1 MMSQKRGDE
10 KEKKEEKKERR
21 KEEEED
27 CELCFENRLMFEC
40 VLV

>member
-1 MMSQKRGDE
+1 MMSQKRGSE

-21 KEEEED
+21 KEED
-27 CELCFENRLMFEC
+27 CEICFENLFMFKC